1 MFKDYKEI
9 FKNLREAQEQLWND
23 SMASFSG
30 NAFQQNLQ
38 EWQQKTLEGV
48 NEIVGQAISQSLEL
62 QQQWLD
68 QWAERMGS
76 KKLSAKLFSELSGE
90 ARDITQRWLESQNQ
104 LRDQWLRLIRE
115 SGSSIQPGF
124 TEWEG
129 VVQQSIERQM
139 DLLNDWSKKADFKE
153 LSGKEINKLSEQIV
167 KSMQKSIE
175 THQQLWS
182 PWFKQLG
189 TLGETSAETKKEGE
203 KSKTNAS
210 ATDQAEDD
218 LKRIAGIGAGL
229 EKKLKAR
236 GITTIRQIA
245 ELSDAD
251 VADLEREI
259 IRFSGRIKREQ
270 WVEQAK
276 QLVG

>member
-68 QWAERMGS
+68 QWAERIGS
-76 KKLSAKLFSELSGE
+76 KKLSAKLFSELSAE
-90 ARDITQRWLESQNQ
+90 ARDITQRWFERQNQ

-189 TLGETSAETKKEGE
+189 TLGEPSAETKKEEE

-218 LKRIAGIGAGL
+218 LKRIAGIG
-229 EKKLKAR
+229 
-236 GITTIRQIA
+236 
-245 ELSDAD
+245 
-251 VADLEREI
+251 
-259 IRFSGRIKREQ
+259 
-270 WVEQAK
+270 
-276 QLVG
+276 

>member
-68 QWAERMGS
+68 QWAERIGS
-76 KKLSAKLFSELSGE
+76 KKLSAKLFSELSAE

-189 TLGETSAETKKEGE
+189 TLGEPSAETKKEEE

>member
-68 QWAERMGS
+68 QWAERIGS

-189 TLGETSAETKKEGE
+189 TLGEPSAETKKEEE